1 MSSVGFNPNKKVEPL
16 DTQANADKE
25 TLYFWLDIL
34 GFSDKSQNKEYEE
47 LLKLLRKFHNT
58 FVESEAWDVRIIS
71 DGLLLKIRRS
81 QRTEDLPALIT
92 SVGNLQLK
100 YILENKE
107 FIRGGFALGSDLENS
122 KEYGDI
128 ITNGLSKSVKIEN
141 RSIDW
146 PIIGTSKKEFE
157 TIRNYYSLS
166 SNETF
171 GMQPC
176 FNSVGEDIVY
186 IDFLAKANEVQIIE
200 YGRVLSLKINHFA
213 DKKKE
218 KNVDERRICHILQK
232 YCWLYKH
239 LLTYRPDSRIPDIWD
254 RVLL

>member
-1 MSSVGFNPNKKVEPL
+1 MTVVLKKNFFLFGSSETGGDNAMSNDGFNPNKKVEPL
-16 DTQANADKE
+16 DTQASADKE

-47 LLKLLRKFHNT
+47 LLKLLR
-58 FVESEAWDVRIIS
+58 
-71 DGLLLKIRRS
+71 
-81 QRTEDLPALIT
+81 EDLPALIT